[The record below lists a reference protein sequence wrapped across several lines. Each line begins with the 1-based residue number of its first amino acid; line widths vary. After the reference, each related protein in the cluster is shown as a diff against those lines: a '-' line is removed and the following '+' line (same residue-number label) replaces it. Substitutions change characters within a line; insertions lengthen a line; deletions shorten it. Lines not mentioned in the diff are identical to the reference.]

1 MTILLAHRKG
11 KTEVNFSG
19 RQQKIIFR
27 LFKMYKPQT
36 KGNIH
41 ISVFPIQSECCH
53 TRLSHDSSCEPVGR
67 KMLRKCHCLIYLCTP
82 AFWFQ
87 SSFSVPDCCCY
98 HKSTL
103 DHLKIN
109 IPHIWI
115 MDFSVCLIQ
124 KGKKKKK
131 SILLLLL
138 RLISP
143 SNWASQLM
151 KNLAALS
158 HDPCTEP
165 CRPSTESHGGHSIPS
180 TSHTTEVKARSGLTH
195 RAPKSQKHSIGR
207 QITIFKVI
215 L

>member
-1 MTILLAHRKG
+1 
-11 KTEVNFSG
+11 
-19 RQQKIIFR
+19 
-27 LFKMYKPQT
+27 MYKSRT

-41 ISVFPIQSECCH
+41 ISVFPTQSECCH
-53 TRLSHDSSCEPVGR
+53 TCLSHDSSSEPVGIN
-67 KMLRKCHCLIYLCTP
+67 MLRKCHYLIYLCTP
-82 AFWFQ
+82 AFRFQ
-87 SSFSVPDCCCY
+87 SSFSIPDCCCY
-98 HKSTL
+98 YKSTL
-103 DHLKIN
+103 NHLKIN

-124 KGKKKKK
+124 KGKKKK

-143 SNWASQLM
+143 SIRASQLM
-151 KNLAALS
+151 KSLAALS

-180 TSHTTEVKARSGLTH
+180 TSHTTEVKAQARTH
-195 RAPKSQKHSIGR
+195 SQSSKSQKHRIGR

>member
-19 RQQKIIFR
+19 RQQKIILR

-109 IPHIWI
+109 IPHIRI

-131 SILLLLL
+131 KVFCCYCSASSHQVTGLVSLWRTWRHCPMIPA
-138 RLISP
+138 RSP
-143 SNWASQLM
+143 AGHQQNPMEDTASQAQAIPLRS
-151 KNLAALS
+151 KHGQDSL
-158 HDPCTEP
+158 TEP
-165 CRPSTESHGGHSIPS
+165 PSLRSI
-180 TSHTTEVKARSGLTH
+180 A
-195 RAPKSQKHSIGR
+195 
-207 QITIFKVI
+207 
-215 L
+215 